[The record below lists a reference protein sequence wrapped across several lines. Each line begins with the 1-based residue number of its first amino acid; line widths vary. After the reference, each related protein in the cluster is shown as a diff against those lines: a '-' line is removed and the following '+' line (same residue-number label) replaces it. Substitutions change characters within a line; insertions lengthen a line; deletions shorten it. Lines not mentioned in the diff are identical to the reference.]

1 MNTSST
7 NQEELVN
14 SKNNDFT
21 SKFVRIGN
29 LEQRKV
35 YEAEFNKDYNR
46 YMILHA
52 KLDGVSQR
60 FRNLQMQLR
69 HTPETSPDHLLLR
82 KMVVKEYQAANSNP
96 IKLDREEFQYL
107 HKKLD
112 HIKKLV
118 HDYDTNSVSSVL
130 NK

>member
-1 MNTSST
+1 MG
-7 NQEELVN
+7 
-14 SKNNDFT
+14 NDFT
-21 SKFVRIGN
+21 SKFLRIGN

-35 YEAEFNKDYNR
+35 YKAEFNKDYNR
-46 YMILHA
+46 YMSLHA

-60 FRNLQMQLR
+60 FRNLQMQLKY
-69 HTPETSPDHLLLR
+69 TPETSPDHLLLR
-82 KMVVKEYQAANSNP
+82 KMVVKEYQAANTNQ

-118 HDYDTNSVSSVL
+118 RDYDTNSVSSIV

>member
-1 MNTSST
+1 MDTLT
-7 NQEELVN
+7 
-14 SKNNDFT
+14 DFT
-21 SKFVRIGN
+21 SKFLRIEN

-35 YEAEFNKDYNR
+35 YKAEFNKDYNR

-52 KLDGVSQR
+52 KLDRVSQR
-60 FRNLQMQLR
+60 FRNLQMQSR